1 VRDTFRLILLGPA
14 LAAMVSAASAE
25 DLEFYDSSSQSVP
38 KSLMDESGLDINVST
53 REVRKVLKRHS
64 DHENAQY
71 DDHSD
76 AAPAAQGGDTGGDI
90 GGTTESAKS
99 GTAAAIRSGDQPK
112 TTGAAGAPAAG
123 SFKFAVLKENSPS
136 ALQDPVN
143 SVPKLLSDADVRLY
157 RKIFHHQRKRRW
169 RRANKLI
176 KKLSDRSLLGHVYY
190 QRYLHPTGYRAS
202 YKELR
207 NWMVK
212 YRDHPGAR
220 RVYKLA
226 TRRRPRNHLRPPAP
240 KRVRSKAPR
249 THYRDRY
256 ENRRKY
262 YSLSS
267 WKRRYVRQTQRRVR
281 RYIER
286 GQPTRA
292 LRLLTSKKSRRI
304 FDPVSL
310 DESRTDVA
318 RGYYHAG
325 ASQKTLELAGPAALR
340 SGQAIPLAH
349 WWAGLAAWRL
359 GKYDVAANHFD
370 DMTQTKLRSS
380 WSRASA
386 AYWAARAYLVS
397 HQPDKVNAMLQ
408 LAAQNPRTFY
418 GLLAIRSL
426 GTEPS
431 YDWSLPPVRNDQ
443 WRTLEHHPHARRA
456 MALIQVGEESRAEN
470 ELRRLSDRLPHN
482 TARTLVALASGQ
494 NMPSLA
500 LRIGR
505 NLRERSGEIYDAA
518 LYPLPD
524 WEPANGFT
532 IDRALVFAVMR
543 QESRFRI
550 RAKSRAGARGL
561 MQLMPR
567 TAGFMAGKRF
577 RGSRRQKLF
586 NPELNITLGQKYV
599 RHLLNDP
606 NIDGDLFYAV
616 AAYNGGPG
624 NLRKWRRRSDYG
636 GDPLLFI
643 ESIPLKETRIYVERV
658 LTNLWIYRYRLGQP
672 APSLDAIATGE
683 WPSYIALDDKSIKH
697 TTNMA
702 TGL

>member
-1 VRDTFRLILLGPA
+1 
-14 LAAMVSAASAE
+14 MVSAASAE

-38 KSLMDESGLDINVST
+38 KSLMDESALDINVST
-53 REVRKVLKRHS
+53 REIRKVLKRHTE
-64 DHENAQY
+64 HENAQY
-71 DDHSD
+71 PEESD
-76 AAPAAQGGDTGGDI
+76 AATAPQDDITKGAQSSAAA
-90 GGTTESAKS
+90 ESAER
-99 GTAAAIRSGDQPK
+99 GAATGSGDRPR

-123 SFKFAVLKENSPS
+123 SFKFAVLKENAPS
-136 ALQDPVN
+136 ALHDPAS

-157 RKIFHHQRKRRW
+157 REIFHHQKKGRW
-169 RRANKLI
+169 QRANKLI

-202 YKELR
+202 YKDLR

-212 YRDHPGAR
+212 YRDHPGASR
-220 RVYKLA
+220 IYKLA
-226 TRRRPRNHLRPPAP
+226 TKRRPRNHLHPPAP
-240 KRVRSKAPR
+240 KRFRSPVSRK
-249 THYRDRY
+249 HNRDRY
-256 ENRRKY
+256 ENRREY

-267 WKRRYVRQTQRRVR
+267 WKRRYVRQTQRQIR
-281 RYIER
+281 RYIDR

-292 LRLLTSKKSRRI
+292 LRLLTLKKTRRI
-304 FDPVSL
+304 FDPISL

-318 RGYYHAG
+318 SGYYHAG
-325 ASQKTLELAGPAALR
+325 ESQKTLELAGPAALR
-340 SGQAIPLAH
+340 SGKSVPLAH

-359 GKYDVAANHFD
+359 GKYDVAASHFD
-370 DMTQTKLRSS
+370 DMTQRNLRSS

-397 HQPDKVNAMLQ
+397 HQPDKVNAMLRE
-408 LAAQNPRTFY
+408 AAQYPRTFY

-431 YDWSLPPVRNDQ
+431 YDWSLPPVRHDE

-482 TARTLVALASGQ
+482 TARTLVALASSQ

-505 NLRERSGEIYDAA
+505 NLRNRSGEIYDAA

-577 RGSRRQKLF
+577 RGSRRHQLF

>member
-1 VRDTFRLILLGPA
+1 
-14 LAAMVSAASAE
+14 MVSAASAE
-25 DLEFYDSSSQSVP
+25 DLEFYDSNSQSVP
-38 KSLMDESGLDINVST
+38 KSLMDESGSDINVST
-53 REVRKVLKRHS
+53 REIRRVLKRHTA
-64 DHENAQY
+64 HENAQY
-71 DDHSD
+71 PEDSD
-76 AAPAAQGGDTGGDI
+76 TAAATPGGAA
-90 GGTTESAKS
+90 ESADS
-99 GTAAAIRSGDQPK
+99 GTAAAPSGQRAAAGSGNHPK

-123 SFKFAVLKENSPS
+123 SFKFAVLKENTPS
-136 ALQDPVN
+136 ALRDPVN
-143 SVPKLLSDADVRLY
+143 SVPKLLSDADVRHY
-157 RKIFHHQRKRRW
+157 RQIFHHQRKRRW
-169 RRANKLI
+169 QRADKLI

-220 RVYKLA
+220 RIYKLA
-226 TRRRPRNHLRPPAP
+226 TQRRPRNHLRPPAP
-240 KRVRSKAPR
+240 KRVRSKAAPR
-249 THYRDRY
+249 RHYRDRY

-286 GQPTRA
+286 SQPTRA
-292 LRLLTSKKSRRI
+292 LRLLTTKKTRRI

-325 ASQKTLELAGPAALR
+325 NSQKTLELAGPAALR
-340 SGQAIPLAH
+340 SGRAIPLAH
-349 WWAGLAAWRL
+349 WWAGLAAWQL
-359 GKYDVAANHFD
+359 GKYDVAASHFD
-370 DMTQTKLRSS
+370 YMTQTKLRSS

-431 YDWSLPPVRNDQ
+431 YDWSLPPVRDDQ

-470 ELRRLSDRLPHN
+470 ELRRLSDRLPQN
-482 TARTLVALASGQ
+482 TARILVALASGQ

-505 NLRERSGEIYDAA
+505 NLRDRSGEVYDAA

-577 RGSRRQKLF
+577 RGSRRHQLF

>member
-1 VRDTFRLILLGPA
+1 MRDTFRLIVLGPA

-25 DLEFYDSSSQSVP
+25 DLEFYDSSSQPVP
-38 KSLMDESGLDINVST
+38 NSLMDESGVDINVST
-53 REVRKVLKRHS
+53 REIRKVLKRHTA
-64 DHENAQY
+64 HENAQY
-71 DDHSD
+71 PDASD
-76 AAPAAQGGDTGGDI
+76 TAARDGATEGARPDQAAAPSEQRAAGQ
-90 GGTTESAKS
+90 SS
-99 GTAAAIRSGDQPK
+99 DQPK

-123 SFKFAVLKENSPS
+123 SFKFAVLKENAPS
-136 ALQDPVN
+136 ALHDPAS

-157 RKIFHHQRKRRW
+157 RQIFHHQNKRRW
-169 RRANKLI
+169 KRADQLI
-176 KKLSDRSLLGHVYY
+176 KKLTDRSLLGHVYY

-202 YKELR
+202 YKDLR

-212 YRDHPGAR
+212 YRDHPGAHR
-220 RVYKLA
+220 IYKLA
-226 TRRRPRNHLRPPAP
+226 TKRRPRNHLHPPAP
-240 KRVRSKAPR
+240 LKVRSAVPR
-249 THYRDRY
+249 SHNRDRY
-256 ENRRKY
+256 ENRREY

-267 WKRRYVRQTQRRVR
+267 WKRRYVRQTQRRIR
-281 RYIER
+281 RYIEQ

-292 LRLLTSKKSRRI
+292 LRLLTTKKSRNI
-304 FDPVSL
+304 FDSVSL

-318 RGYYHAG
+318 RGYFHAG
-325 ASQKTLELAGPAALR
+325 ESQKTLELAGPAALR
-340 SGQAIPLAH
+340 SGKAIPLAH
-349 WWAGLAAWRL
+349 WWAGLAAWQL
-359 GKYDVAANHFD
+359 GKYDVAASHFD
-370 DMTQTKLRSS
+370 YMTQTNLRSS

-408 LAAQNPRTFY
+408 EAAKYPRTFY

-431 YDWSLPPVRNDQ
+431 YDWSLPPVRHDE
-443 WRTLEHHPHARRA
+443 WRTLEHHAHARRA
-456 MALIQVGEESRAEN
+456 MALIQIGEEIRAEN
-470 ELRRLSDRLPHN
+470 ELRHLSNRLPQN
-482 TARTLVALASGQ
+482 TARTLVALASSQ

-505 NLRERSGEIYDAA
+505 NLREQSGEIYDAA

-577 RGSRRQKLF
+577 RGSGRHQLF
-586 NPELNITLGQKYV
+586 DPELNITLGQKYV